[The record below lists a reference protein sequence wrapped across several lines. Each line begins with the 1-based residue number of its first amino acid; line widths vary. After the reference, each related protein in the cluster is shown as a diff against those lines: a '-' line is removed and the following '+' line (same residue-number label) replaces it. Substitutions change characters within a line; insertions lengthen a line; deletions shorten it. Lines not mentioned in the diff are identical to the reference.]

1 MPKIPVVATVV
12 AAYRYI
18 FANYLR
24 LFGIAW
30 ASTLLLMAIMLGLFM
45 PLILGMEQG
54 LLNGDPAAALR
65 AVGPLLLFEVVGL
78 LLVLIPVVGI
88 TRQVFGRPVTWPY
101 FYLAIGGDFWRLVLA
116 CVIIGLILIGV
127 TLAVSLPLSIL
138 AGMTAATSSG
148 THPDP
153 VALQAQMR
161 AYQPIIV
168 IPIYLATLFVSVRLG
183 FFLPSIV
190 VEERSLGIGRN
201 WTLTRGN
208 SWRIL
213 AVIVLILLPLI
224 LIGAIQFVA
233 FAALGG
239 PNYFDIFGPPPAPL
253 KVGAD
258 FMRIYLQYWYLYG
271 AAWLLL
277 YPVIYGPIL
286 VASAHAYR
294 AIAGDAPSAQD

>member
-1 MPKIPVVATVV
+1 
-12 AAYRYI
+12 
-18 FANYLR
+18 
-24 LFGIAW
+24 
-30 ASTLLLMAIMLGLFM
+30 
-45 PLILGMEQG
+45 
-54 LLNGDPAAALR
+54 
-65 AVGPLLLFEVVGL
+65 
-78 LLVLIPVVGI
+78 
-88 TRQVFGRPVTWPY
+88 
-101 FYLAIGGDFWRLVLA
+101 
-116 CVIIGLILIGV
+116 
-127 TLAVSLPLSIL
+127 
-138 AGMTAATSSG
+138 
-148 THPDP
+148 
-153 VALQAQMR
+153 MR